1 MNLMSKLHC
10 LPKLRNFKHSE
21 ICLCT
26 PPEAL
31 RDSRPARLGEECV
44 SLMGRDGDT
53 GIVRDRSSFVF
64 CGSGVVVINGL
75 RPSPLQREEVQLNF
89 KYVLALYDSI
99 LKH

>member
-1 MNLMSKLHC
+1 MLFMST
-10 LPKLRNFKHSE
+10 LPE
-21 ICLCT
+21 V
-26 PPEAL
+26 L

-53 GIVRDRSSFVF
+53 GIVRDRSSFVL

-75 RPSPLQREEVQLNF
+75 RPSPLQREEIQLNF
-89 KYVLALYDSI
+89 EYVLALFDSL

>member
-1 MNLMSKLHC
+1 MSTL
-10 LPKLRNFKHSE
+10 
-21 ICLCT
+21 
-26 PPEAL
+26 PEAL

-75 RPSPLQREEVQLNF
+75 RPSPLEPEEVSLH
-89 KYVLALYDSI
+89 Y
-99 LKH
+99 HPHR